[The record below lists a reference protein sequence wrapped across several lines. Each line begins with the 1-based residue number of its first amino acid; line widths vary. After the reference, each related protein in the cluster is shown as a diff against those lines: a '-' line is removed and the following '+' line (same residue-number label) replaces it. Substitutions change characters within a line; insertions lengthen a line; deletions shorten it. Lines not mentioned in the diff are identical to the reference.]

1 MEEISVILKDIDDA
15 VSEEFNEFEGMSPE
29 QAQEFADTPDMP
41 GKSKIGGAIAAKAK
55 EAAAFGVGN
64 LIDATGV
71 GALTG
76 MGPIGAATTLS
87 ALQNI
92 HNSGGVVNAAINVGK
107 QALSGGAGGAS
118 ATEAGSAAST
128 AEAASTAATE
138 QGFFDKAID
147 GVSSA
152 AKNFWEGATDKAGA
166 IVKDTQGNT
175 QWGASLARAAG
186 KYAKNRLKNSLS
198 KNKAGAALSAFMG

>member
-15 VSEEFNEFEGMSPE
+15 VSEEFNDFEGMSPE
-29 QAQEFADTPDMP
+29 EAQAFADTPDMP

-64 LIDATGV
+64 LADATGL

-76 MGPIGAATTLS
+76 TGSNAAATTLS
-87 ALQNI
+87 ALQNV

-107 QALSGGAGGAS
+107 QALAAGAGGTG

-128 AEAASTAATE
+128 VDAASTAATE
-138 QGFFDKAID
+138 QGFFDKAVD
-147 GVSSA
+147 GVSST
-152 AKNFWEGATDKAGA
+152 AKNF
-166 IVKDTQGNT
+166 
-175 QWGASLARAAG
+175 
-186 KYAKNRLKNSLS
+186 
-198 KNKAGAALSAFMG
+198 